1 MINTSFGKIENNEFS
16 YASNP
21 LIEPSEN
28 QPGLWTNDSALYIQH
43 GYLPIEV
50 EEQPIKEGYYYT
62 PTYAQVDNKIIQSW
76 EEHKEP
82 VDETSLYTQAMKI
95 ILGEEE

>member
-1 MINTSFGKIENNEFS
+1 MINKSFGKIENDIFS
-16 YASNP
+16 YAPNP

-62 PTYAQVDNKIIQSW
+62 PIYSQGDGKIIQSW
-76 EEHKEP
+76 EEHEEFI
-82 VDETSLYTQAMKI
+82 DETPLYAQAMKI
-95 ILGEEE
+95 VLGEEE

>member
-1 MINTSFGKIENNEFS
+1 MINKNFGKIENNEFS
-16 YASNP
+16 YAPNP

-50 EEQPIKEGYYYT
+50 EEQPIKEGYYYI
-62 PTYAQVDNKIIQSW
+62 PIYSQGEGKIIQSW
-76 EEHKEP
+76 EEHEEFI
-82 VDETSLYTQAMKI
+82 DETPLYAQAMKI
-95 ILGEEE
+95 VLGEEE